1 MAATKGK
8 LSSFARASKDRLSG
22 RRLIQPSEGKKKP
35 HIHAF
40 TSSKDTNSDPEDEQE
55 TFLNSDKNRKGVNDV
70 GETSKKA
77 IIGPENCCIICVGST
92 GAGKSST
99 ITKLTGQ
106 HVPSGNSTHRVTQR
120 CTIYRSKLEFE
131 ENIIQEK
138 NVFLVDTVGWDDAD
152 CDDDDT
158 FKDILRFIESN
169 SIVNVKAVIW
179 SVIPSPRLTN
189 ELTIQAKLINKLIDK
204 RIWGR
209 VIIVCKQSMN
219 PEQDTRGAL
228 KAALDY
234 DAYANVQIL
243 GYRYLDD
250 PSFTPEQHAQFEND
264 PTIRETFNVLSD
276 EEVRKKFKDMFSNI
290 GPPTKLV
297 FEHQRCLDCGALGDA
312 RLMPKFCHMKKVRVH
327 RVQYPE
333 KVHPLPKVS
342 YHPNEVPIPV
352 HPGYLHR
359 PPWYRNIRLRRV
371 YSCCG
376 GVLISPGC
384 ALKWT
389 CCQQQ
394 HKIVFK
400 QNGLASSLHPS
411 KANITKIPGCSKKYS
426 CCEAEIN
433 VDHEPEGCEQ
443 LFSCCGRNKNQEG
456 CREICLKCNED
467 WGTDAGKCFI
477 KPHNITDL
485 LPEGTNIS
493 KQTTET
499 NQDNIHVMSEDNQ
512 NALINETDKTFLQ
525 KCRLPDVIPMIPY
538 PVL

>member
-22 RRLIQPSEGKKKP
+22 RRLIQPSERKKKP
-35 HIHAF
+35 HIQAF

-55 TFLNSDKNRKGVNDV
+55 SFLNIGKNGKDVNDV

-77 IIGPENCCIICVGST
+77 ILGPENCCIICVGST

-120 CTIYRSKLEFE
+120 CNIYRPKLEFE

-179 SVIPSPRLTN
+179 SIIPSPRLTH
-189 ELTIQAKLINKLIDK
+189 ELTIQAKLINKLIEK

-234 DAYANVQIL
+234 DAYANVQVL

-264 PTIRETFNVLSD
+264 PTIRQTFNVLSD

-290 GPPTKLV
+290 GNPTKLV

-333 KVHPLPKVS
+333 KVHPLEKVS

-394 HKIVFK
+394 HKIVSK

-411 KANITKIPGCSKKYS
+411 KANVSKIPGCSKKYS

-433 VDHEPEGCEQ
+433 IDREPEGCEQ

-485 LPEGTNIS
+485 LPEGSSNT